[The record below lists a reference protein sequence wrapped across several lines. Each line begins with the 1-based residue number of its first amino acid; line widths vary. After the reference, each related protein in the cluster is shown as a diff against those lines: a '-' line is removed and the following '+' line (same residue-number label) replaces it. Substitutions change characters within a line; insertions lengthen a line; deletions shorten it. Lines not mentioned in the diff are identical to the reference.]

1 MVRIEKNKIVIEIET
16 KNPIDDLTTYQRALI
31 DAMKQYKADEGDNM
45 DCTNFF
51 LGDLLKELLPTFD
64 QTKELYLAVMN

>member
-1 MVRIEKNKIVIEIET
+1 
-16 KNPIDDLTTYQRALI
+16 
-31 DAMKQYKADEGDNM
+31 MKQYKADEGDNM